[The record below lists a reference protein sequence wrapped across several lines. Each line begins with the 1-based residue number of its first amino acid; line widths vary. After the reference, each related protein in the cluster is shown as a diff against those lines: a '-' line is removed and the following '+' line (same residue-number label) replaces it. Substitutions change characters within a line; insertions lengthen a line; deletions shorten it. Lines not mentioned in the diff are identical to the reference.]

1 MESQQNAMTL
11 QIKSLLSEFLKL
23 YMINLQNNMEYEK
36 INLIV

>member
-23 YMINLQNNMEYEK
+23 YMQNLQNNMEYEK